1 MAQTTAQASA
11 AIEDTLAFV
20 EASNK
25 RIAALEARSKA
36 A

>member
-1 MAQTTAQASA
+1 M
-11 AIEDTLAFV
+11 LAFV

-25 RIAALEARSKA
+25 RIDAMEAKAKKDRKA